1 MKNIV
6 FAIRSKLESALPSN
20 VRMSATVAAALALGL
35 SFTLFAGVS
44 TAPAKPS
51 SETKLKWWLP
61 RHEHVK
67 ALAAKGGYPVV
78 FIGDSITHHWEKPG
92 RDVWDAHFAEGDCQA
107 LNLGFSGDN
116 TENVLWRLDNGELD
130 GLDPKAVVLMI
141 GTNNTGHR
149 KLEEECPLD
158 TVLGVQAII
167 DRVVAKCP
175 NAKIILLPIFPRGDP
190 ASEVRKRNDCV
201 NRALSL
207 AAKHAWSGKVLW
219 CNFIRRMQAKDGTI
233 TREMFP
239 DLLHPATVGYEIWAE
254 ELKPFLDYAL
264 GKGPRPPES
273 RFAPP
278 EPGLATV
285 APTISTRWLRFGAK
299 EKRLAVKREEALA
312 AKGKTIDLVMI
323 GDSITHRWEKAGK
336 PVWDREFAG
345 MSVIDLG
352 FGGDTTQNLI
362 FNIRHGGMLD
372 SYTARHVT
380 LLIGTNN
387 IWSATP
393 EEIAAGIKVLV
404 DLIREKQPGAK
415 IILMALLPRTQ
426 LKPRKGSEAAIAK
439 LPKVNELIRPFADGE
454 RIIWLDI
461 GDKLRKDGKP
471 DISILTDG
479 VHPNEAG
486 YGIWAKELK
495 EIMR

>member
-1 MKNIV
+1 MTTYPHLHSRAK
-6 FAIRSKLESALPSN
+6 RG
-20 VRMSATVAAALALGL
+20 RRATWFVAAALALGL
-35 SFTLFAGVS
+35 SSTLFAGVS
-44 TAPAKPS
+44 TTPAKPS
-51 SETKLKWWLP
+51 AETKLKWWLP

-78 FIGDSITHHWEKPG
+78 FIGDSITHRWEKPG
-92 RDVWDAHFAEGDCQA
+92 KTVWDAHFAEGDYRA

-116 TENVLWRLDNGELD
+116 TENVLWRIDNGELD
-130 GLDPKAVVLMI
+130 GLDPKAVVLLI

-149 KLEEECPLD
+149 KLEEETPLD
-158 TVLGVQAII
+158 TLLGIQAII

-175 NAKIILLPIFPRGDP
+175 KAKVILLPILPRGNP
-190 ASEVRKRNDCV
+190 SSELRKRNDYV

-207 AAKHAWSGKVLW
+207 AAKYAWSGKVLW
-219 CNFIRRMQAKDGTI
+219 CNFIPRLQAKDGTI

-239 DLLHPATVGYEIWAE
+239 DLLHPATAGYEIWAE
-254 ELKPFLDYAL
+254 ELKPFLAYAL
-264 GKGPRPPES
+264 GKGPKPPET
-273 RFAPP
+273 RLAPP
-278 EPGLATV
+278 EPGIATV
-285 APTISTRWLRFGAK
+285 TPTISTRWLRFGAK

-312 AKGKTIDLVMI
+312 AKGKTLDLVMI

-336 PVWDREFAG
+336 PVWDRAFAG
-345 MSVIDLG
+345 LSVLDLG

-372 SYTARHVT
+372 GYTARYVT

-393 EEIAAGIKVLV
+393 EEIAAGIKALL

-415 IILMALLPRTQ
+415 VVLMALLPRAQ
-426 LKPRKGSEAAIAK
+426 LKPRKGSEAALPK
-439 LPKVNELIRPFADGE
+439 LPKINELIRPFADGE
-454 RIIWLDI
+454 NVIWLDL
-461 GDKLRKDGKP
+461 GDKMRKDGKP

-486 YGIWAKELK
+486 YEIWAQALK
-495 EIMR
+495 EIMVVGS